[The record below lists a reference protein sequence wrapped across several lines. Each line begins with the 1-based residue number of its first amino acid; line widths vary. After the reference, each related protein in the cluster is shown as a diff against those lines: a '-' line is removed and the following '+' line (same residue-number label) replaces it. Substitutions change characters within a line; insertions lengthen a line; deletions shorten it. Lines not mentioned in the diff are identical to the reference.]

1 MPEPAPELQPLPLG
15 EAIGWVG
22 TPLADLDGEPVG
34 EVQSVY
40 IDSTSHEPAWL
51 VAKVGGSG
59 RRGRGARTVAVPFDL
74 CAGAAGVGAWAA
86 ADGELLRGA
95 PVVDPT
101 RPLLREHELTI
112 CEHFGI
118 VGEIGRAAAM
128 APLAEGAVT
137 AIPPRSG

>member
-1 MPEPAPELQPLPLG
+1 MPDPLHRN
-15 EAIGWVG
+15 EAVEWVG
-22 TPLADLDGEPVG
+22 GPLADLDGESVG

-51 VAKVGGSG
+51 VAKLGGG
-59 RRGRGARTVAVPFDL
+59 RRREARVVAVPVDI
-74 CAGAAGVGAWAA
+74 CAGAPGVGVWAA
-86 ADGELLRGA
+86 TEASRLRGA

-118 VGEIGRAAAM
+118 SGEVGRAAT
-128 APLAEGAVT
+128 LARRADGAIT
-137 AIPPRSG
+137 AIPPRS

>member
-1 MPEPAPELQPLPLG
+1 MPEVALP

-22 TPLADLDGEPVG
+22 GPLADLEGETLG

-40 IDSTSHEPAWL
+40 IDSTSHHPAWL
-51 VAKVGGSG
+51 VAKLNGG
-59 RRGRGARTVAVPFDL
+59 RRGRGERTVAVPVDI
-74 CAGAAGVGAWAA
+74 CAGAPGVGVWAA
-86 ADGELLRGA
+86 VDGSRLRGA

-118 VGEIGRAAAM
+118 TGDLGRAGSVAE
-128 APLAEGAVT
+128 LAEGAIT
-137 AIPPRSG
+137 AIPPRG

>member
-1 MPEPAPELQPLPLG
+1 MPEPLPLG

-22 TPLADLDGEPVG
+22 TPLADLEAEAIG

-51 VAKVGGSG
+51 VAKLAPTG
-59 RRGRGARTVAVPFDL
+59 RRGKGARTIALPVHI
-74 CAGAAGVGAWAA
+74 CAGAAGVGVWAA
-86 ADGELLRGA
+86 VAGERLRGA

-112 CEHFGI
+112 CDHFGI
-118 VGEIGRAAAM
+118 PGDHGRA
-128 APLAEGAVT
+128 GAVADLADGAIT
-137 AIPPRSG
+137 SIPPRS

>member
-1 MPEPAPELQPLPLG
+1 MPEPLPIG

-22 TPLADLDGEPVG
+22 TPLTDLGAETLG

-40 IDSTSHEPAWL
+40 IDSVSHEPSWL
-51 VAKVGGSG
+51 VAKLAGEG
-59 RRGRGARTVAVPFDL
+59 RRGKGSRIVALPADL
-74 CAGAAGVGAWAA
+74 CAGAAGVGVWAA
-86 ADGELLRGA
+86 VDGESLRGA

-118 VGEIGRAAAM
+118 TGKNGRA
-128 APLAEGAVT
+128 GAVHDLVDGAIT
-137 AIPPRSG
+137 SIPPRS

>member
-1 MPEPAPELQPLPLG
+1 MPELALS

-22 TPLADLDGEPVG
+22 GPLADLEGETLG

-40 IDSTSHEPAWL
+40 IDSTSHHPAWL
-51 VAKVGGSG
+51 VAKLDGG
-59 RRGRGARTVAVPFDL
+59 RRGRGARIIAVPVDM
-74 CAGAAGVGAWAA
+74 CAGAPGAGVWAA
-86 ADGELLRGA
+86 VDGSRLRGA

-118 VGEIGRAAAM
+118 TGDLGRAGSVAELAA
-128 APLAEGAVT
+128 GAIT
-137 AIPPRSG
+137 AIPPRS

>member
-1 MPEPAPELQPLPLG
+1 MPEPLALP

-22 TPLADLDGEPVG
+22 GPLADLEGESIG

-51 VAKVGGSG
+51 VAKLGGG
-59 RRGRGARTVAVPFDL
+59 RRGRGARVVAVPADL
-74 CAGAAGVGAWAA
+74 CAGAAGVGVWAA
-86 ADGELLRGA
+86 VDGARLRGA

-118 VGEIGRAAAM
+118 TADLGRAARVAD
-128 APLAEGAVT
+128 LAEGAIT
-137 AIPPRSG
+137 AIPPRS

>member
-1 MPEPAPELQPLPLG
+1 MPELPLG

-22 TPLADLDGEPVG
+22 TPLSDLDGESIG
-34 EVQSVY
+34 EVQSVF
-40 IDSTSHEPAWL
+40 IDSTSHQPAWL
-51 VAKVGGSG
+51 VAKLAGTG
-59 RRGRGARTVAVPFDL
+59 RGGRGARTIAVPIDI

-86 ADGELLRGA
+86 AEAERLRGA

-118 VGEIGRAAAM
+118 TGEIGRAGAM
-128 APLAEGAVT
+128 AELADGAVT
-137 AIPPRSG
+137 AIPPRS

>member
-1 MPEPAPELQPLPLG
+1 MADSVPLG

-22 TPLADLDGEPVG
+22 GPLADLEGGAVG
-34 EVQSVY
+34 QVQSVF

-51 VAKVGGSG
+51 VAKLSGSG
-59 RRGRGARTVAVPFDL
+59 RRGRGARVVAVPVDV
-74 CAGAAGVGAWAA
+74 CAGAAGVGVWAA
-86 ADGELLRGA
+86 IDEGRLRAA

-118 VGEIGRAAAM
+118 SGGVGRAGVVAE
-128 APLAEGAVT
+128 LADGAI
-137 AIPPRSG
+137 ASIPPRS

>member
-1 MPEPAPELQPLPLG
+1 MSERQSEPVPIG

-22 TPLADLDGEPVG
+22 GPLADLEGDAVG

-40 IDSTSHEPAWL
+40 IDSTSHDPSWL
-51 VAKVGGSG
+51 VAKLEGTG
-59 RRGRGARTVAVPFDL
+59 RRGRGSRVVAVPVDV
-74 CAGAAGVGAWAA
+74 CAGAPGVGVWAA
-86 ADGELLRGA
+86 IEESRLRGA

-118 VGEIGRAAAM
+118 GEEVGRAAAVSE
-128 APLAEGAVT
+128 LADGAIT
-137 AIPPRSG
+137 SIPPRS

>member
-1 MPEPAPELQPLPLG
+1 MAEDFTSPVPLP

-22 TPLADLDGEPVG
+22 GPLADLAGGAIG

-40 IDSTSHEPAWL
+40 IDSTSHQPSWL
-51 VAKVGGSG
+51 VAKLAGSG
-59 RRGRGARTVAVPFDL
+59 RRERGARVVAVPVDV
-74 CAGAAGVGAWAA
+74 CAGAPGAGVWAA
-86 ADGELLRGA
+86 LDESSLRGA

-118 VGEIGRAAAM
+118 GDGVGRAAAVHEM
-128 APLAEGAVT
+128 AFGAIT
-137 AIPPRSG
+137 SIPPRS